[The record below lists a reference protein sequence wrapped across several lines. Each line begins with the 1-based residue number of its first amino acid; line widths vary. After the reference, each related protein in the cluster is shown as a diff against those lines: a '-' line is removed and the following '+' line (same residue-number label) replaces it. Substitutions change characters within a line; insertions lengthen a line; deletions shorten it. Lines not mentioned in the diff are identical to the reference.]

1 MLSGKL
7 NTLWEAAVTRV
18 WVPVLFVLLAIPLIL
33 GIVPRNY
40 FYGFRSRRTLESDA
54 VWYPANRMSG
64 VLLALAGLAWGTSG
78 STVGLMS
85 LGVAILVSAVYTG
98 WLVAR
103 QG

>member
-1 MLSGKL
+1 M
-7 NTLWEAAVTRV
+7 
-18 WVPVLFVLLAIPLIL
+18 WVPMLFILLAIPLIL

-54 VWYPANRMSG
+54 LWYPVNRVAG

-78 STVGLMS
+78 DTVGLVA
-85 LGVAILVSAVYTG
+85 LGVAILGSAIYMS